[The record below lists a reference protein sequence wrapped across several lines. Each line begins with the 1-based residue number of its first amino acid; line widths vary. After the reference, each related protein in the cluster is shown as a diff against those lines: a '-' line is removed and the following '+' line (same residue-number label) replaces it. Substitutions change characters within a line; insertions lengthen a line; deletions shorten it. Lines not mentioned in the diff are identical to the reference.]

1 MHAVQM
7 FLLRLWLSAR
17 MRAPLPQC
25 PLQDVLYCSNEN
37 SIATTP
43 SFCLWH
49 DLIKRTQ
56 NKKEKNIS
64 SNMNCNLI
72 SALATVAILFIQ
84 TNKLVPSSAFTT
96 VRVPTR
102 TRTKLRPRLQQLYY
116 NYEDKE
122 TLSDKISS
130 EHYSVSSL
138 FRNKHDDRVGV
149 CVDASVPVLPKLPL
163 LPGDCDVQAYINEN
177 VKFYSGD
184 ASFLKGPT
192 LRTKRALGKLNDLLL
207 KERENGG
214 VLSVDTETPSTI
226 ISHGT
231 GYLLSKEED
240 IIVGMQADEPLRRT
254 CKPHGGYGVVKK
266 ALEAY
271 GYEPGEKI
279 KAFHH
284 DVKTHND
291 LTFSMYTDTMKKAR
305 HAHLL
310 TGLPDGYS
318 RGRIIGDYRRIALY
332 GVDELIKRK
341 QADFR
346 AIEGS
351 SLEAMRLRS
360 EISAQINGLK
370 ELLDMARSYG
380 VDLSKPARTFKE
392 AAQ

>member
-1 MHAVQM
+1 
-7 FLLRLWLSAR
+7 
-17 MRAPLPQC
+17 
-25 PLQDVLYCSNEN
+25 
-37 SIATTP
+37 
-43 SFCLWH
+43 
-49 DLIKRTQ
+49 
-56 NKKEKNIS
+56 
-64 SNMNCNLI
+64 MNCNLI
-72 SALATVAILFIQ
+72 STLATAAILFVQ
-84 TNKLVPSSAFTT
+84 TNKVVPSSAFTT

-102 TRTKLRPRLQQLYY
+102 NKLRPRLQQLYY
-116 NYEDKE
+116 KEKE

-138 FRNKHDDRVGV
+138 FRNEHDNRVGV
-149 CVDASVPVLPKLPL
+149 GVDASVPVLPQLPV

-207 KERENGG
+207 MERENGG

-226 ISHGT
+226 ISHGP

-279 KAFHH
+279 KTFEH

-341 QADFR
+341 QADFS

-360 EISAQINGLK
+360 EISAQINGLR
-370 ELLDMARSYG
+370 ELLTMGLSYG
-380 VDLSKPARTFKE
+380 VDLRKPARTFRE

>member
-1 MHAVQM
+1 
-7 FLLRLWLSAR
+7 
-17 MRAPLPQC
+17 
-25 PLQDVLYCSNEN
+25 
-37 SIATTP
+37 
-43 SFCLWH
+43 
-49 DLIKRTQ
+49 
-56 NKKEKNIS
+56 
-64 SNMNCNLI
+64 MNYNYNLI
-72 SALATVAILFIQ
+72 STLATVAILFIH
-84 TNKLVPSSAFTT
+84 TNKVVPSSAFAA
-96 VRVPTR
+96 VRVP

-116 NYEDKE
+116 KEKE
-122 TLSDKISS
+122 TISDKISS

-138 FRNKHDDRVGV
+138 FRNEHDDRVAT
-149 CVDASVPVLPKLPL
+149 DASVPALPELSV
-163 LPGDCDVQAYINEN
+163 LPGDCDVQAYINDN

-192 LRTKRALGKLNDLLL
+192 LRTKRALGKLNDLLAM
-207 KERENGG
+207 ERENGG

-226 ISHGT
+226 ISHGP

-279 KAFHH
+279 KAFQH

-341 QADFR
+341 QADFS

-370 ELLDMARSYG
+370 ELLAMADSYG
-380 VDLSKPARTFKE
+380 IDLRQPARTFRE

>member
-1 MHAVQM
+1 
-7 FLLRLWLSAR
+7 
-17 MRAPLPQC
+17 
-25 PLQDVLYCSNEN
+25 
-37 SIATTP
+37 
-43 SFCLWH
+43 
-49 DLIKRTQ
+49 
-56 NKKEKNIS
+56 
-64 SNMNCNLI
+64 MNCNLI
-72 SALATVAILFIQ
+72 STLATVAILILFIQ
-84 TNKLVPSSAFTT
+84 TNKVVPSSAFTT
-96 VRVPTR
+96 RVPTI
-102 TRTKLRPRLQQLYY
+102 TKLRPRSSQLHY
-116 NYEDKE
+116 KE
-122 TLSDKISS
+122 KQTLSDKLSS

-138 FRNKHDDRVGV
+138 FRNVNEHNGRVA
-149 CVDASVPVLPKLPL
+149 VDAPVPVLPELPV
-163 LPGDCDVQAYINEN
+163 LPGDCDVQAYINDNAE
-177 VKFYSGD
+177 FYSGD

-192 LRTKRALGKLNDLLL
+192 LRTKRALGKLNDLLT
-207 KERENGG
+207 KERESGG

-226 ISHGT
+226 TSHGP

-240 IIVGMQADEPLRRT
+240 VIVGMQADEPLRRT

-279 KAFHH
+279 KAFQH

-341 QADFR
+341 QADFS
-346 AIEGS
+346 AIKGT

-360 EISAQINGLK
+360 EISAQLNGLK
-370 ELLDMARSYG
+370 ELLAMADSYG
-380 VDLSKPARTFKE
+380 VDLRKPANTFRE